1 MGFTD
6 LWRLPYH
13 VAREIVVLWLSLSAL
28 VKFDTAVCSTRL
40 RANFLSLV
48 RGHNAQRH
56 IRRRVL
62 TEPMLEWFGN
72 RKLKLDKLELYSRG
86 DTASLR
92 PPAVNVLASVITMS
106 SSVANQAEE
115 ILICNYVSCMQSLT
129 DLSLTPGLCDAVLS
143 QKLCGTIG
151 SQCTELQKL
160 SIFVSPA
167 QFNAPY
173 NGECCRSVLQ
183 YLLMYNRCLK
193 ELTLRGFWLLVQDT
207 DHLPTSLTRI
217 DIELTSSNGNMV
229 IDEVLQ
235 AIMQRCTKLRQLG
248 ISDPVHFENLHFRRF
263 VLTDALLRS
272 IAQRLPHLQVLR
284 VASTRVDW
292 TTLDPLIQRCRRLTR
307 LKLNS
312 CSDLSEVDFAS
323 LLQLPALLELELR
336 FGPLVTGAEVLLLA
350 DCTAAPVSH
359 GLPGA
364 HGCLRRGNQR
374 HVSSAVQALPVRVRT
389 ADRTVRGGL
398 CRQALEV
405 PFAALHQVQAF
416 GCRRCVAAAERT
428 GCSV

>member
-1 MGFTD
+1 MFLHFLRPHGGRICAFRTRITVCVRETYSSTFLDAGTQGAPLSSVGETLQKTVMEFTD

-92 PPAVNVLASVITMS
+92 PPAVNVLASVTTMS

-151 SQCTELQKL
+151 SPVRRTPEVVDLCEPCTIQCTL
-160 SIFVSPA
+160 
-167 QFNAPY
+167 
-173 NGECCRSVLQ
+173 
-183 YLLMYNRCLK
+183 
-193 ELTLRGFWLLVQDT
+193 
-207 DHLPTSLTRI
+207 
-217 DIELTSSNGNMV
+217 
-229 IDEVLQ
+229 
-235 AIMQRCTKLRQLG
+235 
-248 ISDPVHFENLHFRRF
+248 
-263 VLTDALLRS
+263 
-272 IAQRLPHLQVLR
+272 
-284 VASTRVDW
+284 
-292 TTLDPLIQRCRRLTR
+292 
-307 LKLNS
+307 
-312 CSDLSEVDFAS
+312 
-323 LLQLPALLELELR
+323 
-336 FGPLVTGAEVLLLA
+336 
-350 DCTAAPVSH
+350 
-359 GLPGA
+359 
-364 HGCLRRGNQR
+364 
-374 HVSSAVQALPVRVRT
+374 
-389 ADRTVRGGL
+389 
-398 CRQALEV
+398 
-405 PFAALHQVQAF
+405 
-416 GCRRCVAAAERT
+416 
-428 GCSV
+428 